1 MSVLSLR
8 LPDSLHEKARELAER
23 EDISLNQFIALAVA
37 EKMSALLTSEYLEER
52 ASRGSREKFRRI
64 LARVPDVG
72 PAVGDEV
79 EVSRT
84 AAPTRKRAPRT
95 RAHSSARGRRR

>member
-37 EKMSALLTSEYLEER
+37 EKMSALLMSEYLEER
-52 ASRGSREKFRRI
+52 ASRGSRERFRRI
-64 LARVPDVG
+64 LARVPDVE
-72 PAVGDEV
+72 PASGDEV
-79 EVSRT
+79 EEFTHGSVRSK
-84 AAPTRKRAPRT
+84 A
-95 RAHSSARGRRR
+95 SSADPGEQCARGHRG